1 MTGCIHRSVSN
12 SNIIIAG
19 SSCSRWQQRQR
30 HTAKHYVASE
40 STGNPQSYIGHFF
53 HQIPLPPPPI
63 APEIIRAT
71 FDLGLQ
77 TLTIK
82 LLFLSPVWNKF
93 GSICFLIFPFLQLCA
108 SFFPAYTEALSSESV
123 ISNRGQRQ
131 APTPANH
138 CNKACIIQQNS
149 VNHAGNVQNA
159 LN

>member
-1 MTGCIHRSVSN
+1 MTLQLLAFTPVAGFSFTFIHFFKKIYNKIKYVGLKEKKKASHNKMTGCIHRSVSN

-93 GSICFLIFPFLQLCA
+93 GSICFLIFPFL
-108 SFFPAYTEALSSESV
+108 
-123 ISNRGQRQ
+123 
-131 APTPANH
+131 
-138 CNKACIIQQNS
+138 
-149 VNHAGNVQNA
+149 
-159 LN
+159 